1 MPEKIKQFN
10 TIQLLRKII
19 IVFFAVGA
27 IGMLVPFSRPLF
39 QQITPLALIL
49 SLALLL
55 WFQPNYNFKTIAIF
69 VFVALAGFWLEVLG
83 VNTGIIFGNY
93 KYGDALGPK
102 LFETPYMLGIN
113 WLLMIYLTASI
124 TDHFRF
130 PVLMQIAFGSAL
142 MIVYDIVLEIVAPRM
157 NMWSFDEGIVPFKNY
172 LTWFVLSLFFH
183 TIIRLF
189 KVRTKNPLAVTIYIV
204 QILFFVLLI
213 FFKKPL

>member
-113 WLLMIYLTASI
+113 RLLMIYHTASI
-124 TDHFRF
+124 TDHIRF
-130 PVLMQIAFGSAL
+130 PV
-142 MIVYDIVLEIVAPRM
+142 
-157 NMWSFDEGIVPFKNY
+157 
-172 LTWFVLSLFFH
+172 
-183 TIIRLF
+183 
-189 KVRTKNPLAVTIYIV
+189 
-204 QILFFVLLI
+204 
-213 FFKKPL
+213 

>member
-10 TIQLLRKII
+10 TIQLLRKIV

-39 QQITPLALIL
+39 VQITPLALIL
-49 SLALLL
+49 SLALLM
-55 WFQPNYNFKTIAIF
+55 WYQPNYNFKTIAVF
-69 VFVALAGFWLEVLG
+69 VFIALAGFWLEVLG
-83 VNTGIIFGNY
+83 VNTGIIFGDY

-124 TDHFRF
+124 TEHFRF
-130 PVLMQIAFGSAL
+130 PVLLQVLFGSVL
-142 MIVYDIVLEIVAPRM
+142 MIIYDFVLEIAAPRM
-157 NMWSFDEGIVPFKNY
+157 DMWSFEAGVVPFKNY
-172 LTWFVLSLFFH
+172 LTWFVLSIIFH
-183 TIIRLF
+183 TTIRLT